1 MMSLCLS
8 IGTSGWISFQFSVVS
23 CQWSVGFAFGRA
35 SLLPSRR
42 VVLRYGGLFFGGRAG
57 GEVRRVYRA
66 GARWS
71 RAGLGEP
78 SA

>member
-8 IGTSGWISFQFSVVS
+8 IGTSGWISFQLSVVS
-23 CQWSVGFAFGRA
+23 CQWGLRLGGRVFCRA
-35 SLLPSRR
+35 AGWCCGT
-42 VVLRYGGLFFGGRAG
+42 GGWFFGGRAG
-57 GEVRRVYRA
+57 GEVRVVYRA